1 CANNDLTVLNH
12 APLFDDLLDDIAPV
26 VSFTVNGVTFQKGYY
41 LADGIYP
48 QLAAF
53 VKSFTVARD
62 EQNAVFKRS
71 QESAR
76 KDVERAFCVLQEQTK
91 DCFTMLYANSRSV
104 RFQDD
109 SGLSKLPSMNKDS
122 LFKVKYNLDGTQVT
136 EQRALENTRSL
147 KSKVL
152 SRVFS
157 EDYERVKR
165 KILDPRGLTI
175 RKWNNIFLIA
185 CLISLFVDPLF
196 FYLPSV
202 QPKEVCINIGLTLEI
217 SLTIVRSIADVFYM
231 IHIYIRFRTAYVAPS
246 SRVFGRGELVIDSSR
261 VAKKYIRS
269 GLWIDI
275 LAALPLPQVLI
286 WLIIPSL
293 SGSTMANT
301 KNVLRF
307 IIIFQYLPRLYLI
320 FPLTSQIVEATG
332 VVTETAWAGA
342 AYNLMLFMLASHV
355 MGASWYLLSIERQ
368 EACWKTFCLMED
380 KSCEDK
386 FFDCESFN
394 ETNRNIWFKTSN
406 VSTQCVPTSGF
417 YQFGIYGE
425 AVTSQVTS
433 ALFFNKYFYCL
444 WFGLKNLSSLGQN
457 FSTSTYVGEIIF
469 AIIIATVGL
478 VLFALLI
485 GNMQTY
491 LQSTTVRLEEWRIRR
506 TDTEQW
512 MRHRQLPQDLKQS
525 VRRYDQ
531 YKWVATRGVDEESLL
546 KDLPLDLRRDI
557 KRHLC
562 YDLVRRVPLFDQM
575 DERMLDAICER
586 LKPSLCTQGTCL
598 VREGDPVNEMLFI
611 IRGNLDSYTTNGGR
625 TGFFNSCRIGPGD
638 FCGEELLTWAL
649 DPRPSVVIPS
659 STRTVKA
666 ISEVEAFALI
676 AEDLKFVASQY
687 RRLHSKQLRHKF
699 RFYSHQWR
707 TWAACFVQAAW
718 RRYKRRQSASEL
730 RALESFASVDY
741 EPEASPPTRVGLLA
755 GPEQPGFGVHSAS
768 KRRAGN
774 LHSGSKSSNVSSLQ
788 KPTEPDFSVEEE

>member
-1 CANNDLTVLNH
+1 MA
-12 APLFDDLLDDIAPV
+12 
-26 VSFTVNGVTFQKGYY
+26 
-41 LADGIYP
+41 
-48 QLAAF
+48 
-53 VKSFTVARD
+53 
-62 EQNAVFKRS
+62 
-71 QESAR
+71 
-76 KDVERAFCVLQEQTK
+76 
-91 DCFTMLYANSRSV
+91 YANSRSV
-104 RFQDD
+104 RFHDD
-109 SGLSKLPSMNKDS
+109 IEVSKLPSMKKDN
-122 LFKVKYNLDGTQVT
+122 LFKVKYNLDGKQVP
-136 EQRALENTRSL
+136 EQRMEEKSPPSL

-157 EDYERVKR
+157 EDYERVQK

-175 RKWNNIFLIA
+175 RKWNHIFLFA

-202 QPKEVCINIGLTLEI
+202 RTSHACIHIGLTLEI
-217 SLTIVRSIADVFYM
+217 GLTVVRSIADVFYT
-231 IHIYIRFRTAYVAPS
+231 IQILIKFRTAYVAPS
-246 SRVFGRGELVIDSSR
+246 SRVFGRGEL
-261 VAKKYIRS
+261 
-269 GLWIDI
+269 L
-275 LAALPLPQVLI
+275 LI

-293 SGSTMANT
+293 SGSTMTNT

-332 VVTETAWAGA
+332 IVTETARAGA
-342 AYNLMLFMLASHV
+342 AYNLMLYMLASHV
-355 MGASWYLLSIERQ
+355 LGACWYLLSIERE
-368 EACWKTFCLMED
+368 EACWRSVCLFED
-380 KSCEDK
+380 PNCDDK
-386 FFDCESFN
+386 FFDCERFHDP
-394 ETNRNIWFKTSN
+394 NRSLWFRSSN
-406 VSTQCVPTSGF
+406 VSEKCIPTSGF

-425 AVTSQVTS
+425 ALTSKVTS

-444 WFGLKNLSSLGQN
+444 WFGLKNLSLEIVSSFYWIFYDHIDYIQFSGAESFDKYLCGRNRVRNHNCHRGTSSLCIVDRKHAGK
-457 FSTSTYVGEIIF
+457 
-469 AIIIATVGL
+469 
-478 VLFALLI
+478 
-485 GNMQTY
+485 
-491 LQSTTVRLEEWRIRR
+491 IRR

-512 MRHRQLPQDLKQS
+512 MKHRQLPPELKQS

-531 YKWVATRGVDEESLL
+531 YKWIATRGVDEESLL

-586 LKPSLCTQGTCL
+586 LKPALSTQGTCL

-625 TGFFNSCRIGPGD
+625 TGFFNSCSIGPGD

-730 RALESFASVDY
+730 KARESFASVDY
-741 EPEASPPTRVGLLA
+741 EPEVSPPKHGGQMVA
-755 GPEQPGFGVHSAS
+755 PEPGFGAYGAS
-768 KRRAGN
+768 SRRSGN
-774 LHSGSKSSNVSSLQ
+774 LHSVSKSTSVSALQ

>member
-1 CANNDLTVLNH
+1 
-12 APLFDDLLDDIAPV
+12 
-26 VSFTVNGVTFQKGYY
+26 
-41 LADGIYP
+41 
-48 QLAAF
+48 
-53 VKSFTVARD
+53 
-62 EQNAVFKRS
+62 
-71 QESAR
+71 
-76 KDVERAFCVLQEQTK
+76 
-91 DCFTMLYANSRSV
+91 MLYANSRSV

-109 SGLSKLPSMNKDS
+109 TGISKLPSMNKDN
-122 LFKVKYNLDGTQVT
+122 LFKLKYNLDGKQVS
-136 EQRALENTRSL
+136 EQRTEESQHSL

-157 EDYERVKR
+157 EDYERVKK

-185 CLISLFVDPLF
+185 CLVSLFVDPLF

-202 QPKEVCINIGLTLEI
+202 RTNNVCINIGFTLEI
-217 SLTIVRSIADVFYM
+217 SLTIVRSIADVFYV

-261 VAKKYIRS
+261 IAREYIKG
-269 GLWIDI
+269 GLWIDV
-275 LAALPLPQVLI
+275 LAALPLPQLLI

-332 VVTETAWAGA
+332 LVTETAWAGA
-342 AYNLMLFMLASHV
+342 AYNLMLYMLASHV
-355 MGASWYLLSIERQ
+355 VGACWYVLSIERQ
-368 EACWKTFCLMED
+368 EACWRSVCLVED
-380 KSCEDK
+380 HSCQDE
-386 FFDCESFN
+386 FFDCERFN
-394 ETNRNIWFKTSN
+394 DFNRQTWFRSSN
-406 VSTQCVPTSGF
+406 VSQKCSPTSGF
-417 YQFGIYGE
+417 YPFGIYGE
-425 AVTSQVTS
+425 AVTSEVTS
-433 ALFFNKYFYCL
+433 ALFFKKYFYCL
-444 WFGLKNLSSLGQN
+444 WFGLKNLSSLGQGL
-457 FSTSTYVGEIIF
+457 STSTYVGEIIF

-506 TDTEQW
+506 TDGEQW
-512 MRHRQLPQDLKQS
+512 MRHRQLPPELRES

-586 LKPSLCTQGTCL
+586 LKPALCTQGTCL

-718 RRYKRRQSASEL
+718 RRYKRRKSASEL
-730 RALESFASVDY
+730 RALESFATVDY
-741 EPEASPPTRVGLLA
+741 EPEVSSPVHIGQMVGAEALL
-755 GPEQPGFGVHSAS
+755 GGHSAS
-768 KRRAGN
+768 TRRAGN
-774 LHSGSKSSNVSSLQ
+774 LVSGSKKASVSSLQ
-788 KPTEPDFSVEEE
+788 KPTEPDFSVDEE

>member
-1 CANNDLTVLNH
+1 
-12 APLFDDLLDDIAPV
+12 
-26 VSFTVNGVTFQKGYY
+26 
-41 LADGIYP
+41 
-48 QLAAF
+48 
-53 VKSFTVARD
+53 
-62 EQNAVFKRS
+62 
-71 QESAR
+71 
-76 KDVERAFCVLQEQTK
+76 
-91 DCFTMLYANSRSV
+91 MLYANSRSV

-109 SGLSKLPSMNKDS
+109 SVISKLPSMNKDN
-122 LFKVKYNLDGTQVT
+122 LFKVKYNLDGKQIP
-136 EQRALENTRSL
+136 EQRTEENQHSL
-147 KSKVL
+147 RSKVL

-157 EDYERVKR
+157 EDYERVKK
-165 KILDPRGLTI
+165 KILDPRGLSI

-185 CLISLFVDPLF
+185 CLVSLFVDPLF

-202 QPKEVCINIGLTLEI
+202 RTNNVCINIGLTLEI
-217 SLTIVRSIADVFYM
+217 GLTIVRSIADVFYM
-231 IHIYIRFRTAYVAPS
+231 IQIYVRFHTAYVAPS
-246 SRVFGRGELVIDSSR
+246 SRVFGRGELVIDPSKIAR
-261 VAKKYIRS
+261 KYIRG

-275 LAALPLPQVLI
+275 IAALPLPQLLI

-320 FPLTSQIVEATG
+320 FPLTSKIVDATG

-342 AYNLMLFMLASHV
+342 AYNLMLYMLASHV
-355 MGASWYLLSIERQ
+355 LGACWYVLSIERQ
-368 EACWKTFCLMED
+368 EACWRSVCLIED
-380 KSCEDK
+380 KTCKDK
-386 FFDCESFN
+386 FFDCERFN
-394 ETNRNIWFKTSN
+394 DSNRQTWFQSSN
-406 VSTQCVPTSGF
+406 VSEKCSPTSGF

-425 AVTSQVTS
+425 AVTSEVTS

-457 FSTSTYVGEIIF
+457 LLTSTYVGEIVF

-512 MRHRQLPQDLKQS
+512 MRHRQLPPELRQS

-546 KDLPLDLRRDI
+546 KGLPLDLRRDI

-575 DERMLDAICER
+575 DEKMLDAICER

-649 DPRPSVVIPS
+649 DPRPIVVIPS

-718 RRYKRRQSASEL
+718 RRYKRRKTATEL
-730 RALESFASVDY
+730 RVLEGFALVDHEPQASHSD
-741 EPEASPPTRVGLLA
+741 PMVGV
-755 GPEQPGFGVHSAS
+755 EPGFGGHSAS
-768 KRRAGN
+768 ARRAGN
-774 LHSGSKSSNVSSLQ
+774 LVLGSKTASVSSLQ
-788 KPTEPDFSVEEE
+788 KPTEPDFSVDEE

>member
-1 CANNDLTVLNH
+1 M
-12 APLFDDLLDDIAPV
+12 
-26 VSFTVNGVTFQKGYY
+26 S
-41 LADGIYP
+41 
-48 QLAAF
+48 
-53 VKSFTVARD
+53 
-62 EQNAVFKRS
+62 
-71 QESAR
+71 
-76 KDVERAFCVLQEQTK
+76 
-91 DCFTMLYANSRSV
+91 YANSRSV
-104 RFQDD
+104 RFHDD
-109 SGLSKLPSMNKDS
+109 GVPSKLPMNKDT
-122 LFKVKYNLDGTQVT
+122 LFKVKYDLEG
-136 EQRALENTRSL
+136 EQRSEESGRTSL

-157 EDYERVKR
+157 EDYERVKK
-165 KILDPRGLTI
+165 KIYDPRGLAI
-175 RKWNNIFLIA
+175 RKWNNIFLFA

-196 FYLPSV
+196 FYLPTV
-202 QPKEVCINIGLTLEI
+202 RTKHVCIHIGLNLEI
-217 SLTIVRSIADVFYM
+217 SLTIVRSLADIFYI

-246 SRVFGRGELVIDSSR
+246 SRVFGRGELVIDSSKI
-261 VAKKYIRS
+261 AKKYIQC
-269 GLWIDI
+269 GLWIDV
-275 LAALPLPQVLI
+275 LAALPLPQMLI

-320 FPLTSQIVEATG
+320 FPLTSEIIEANG
-332 VVTETAWAGA
+332 VMTETAWAGA
-342 AYNLMLFMLASHV
+342 AYNLMLYMLASHV
-355 MGASWYLLSIERQ
+355 LGASWYVLSIERQ
-368 EACWKTFCLMED
+368 EACWRHVCLLED
-380 KSCEDK
+380 PNCEDR
-386 FFDCESFN
+386 FFDCETFHDN
-394 ETNRNIWFKTSN
+394 KRQVWFSSSN
-406 VSTQCVPTSGF
+406 VSAQCVPTSEF
-417 YQFGIYGE
+417 YKFGIYGE
-425 AVTSQVTS
+425 ALTSDVTS

-457 FSTSTYVGEIIF
+457 LLTSTYVGEIIF
-469 AIIIATVGL
+469 AIIIAIVGL

-491 LQSTTVRLEEWRIRR
+491 LQSTTIRLEEWRIRR

-512 MRHRQLPQDLKQS
+512 MRHRQLPPELRQA

-531 YKWVATRGVDEESLL
+531 YKWVATRGVDEEALL

-575 DERMLDAICER
+575 DGRMLDAICER
-586 LKPSLCTQGTCL
+586 LKPALCTQGTCL
-598 VREGDPVNEMLFI
+598 VREGDPVDKMLFI

-707 TWAACFVQAAW
+707 TWAACFVQAWW

-730 RALESFASVDY
+730 RARESFASLDY
-741 EPEASPPTRVGLLA
+741 ESDVSSSAHVSQMVSPEAGLGAYRASIRRQSPEVGLGA
-755 GPEQPGFGVHSAS
+755 YRSSTRRQSPEMGLGAYRSTT
-768 KRRAGN
+768 RR
-774 LHSGSKSSNVSSLQ
+774 HSGTKSNSGSSLQ
-788 KPTEPDFSVEEE
+788 KPTEPDFSVDEE

>member
-1 CANNDLTVLNH
+1 
-12 APLFDDLLDDIAPV
+12 
-26 VSFTVNGVTFQKGYY
+26 
-41 LADGIYP
+41 
-48 QLAAF
+48 
-53 VKSFTVARD
+53 
-62 EQNAVFKRS
+62 
-71 QESAR
+71 
-76 KDVERAFCVLQEQTK
+76 
-91 DCFTMLYANSRSV
+91 MLSANSRSV
-104 RFQDD
+104 RFKDD
-109 SGLSKLPSMNKDS
+109 TGMLILPSMNMNMNKNKDN
-122 LFKVKYNLDGTQVT
+122 LFKVKYNLDGKQVS
-136 EQRALENTRSL
+136 EPRIVEESHNSIKA
-147 KSKVL
+147 KVL

-157 EDYERVKR
+157 EDYERVRK
-165 KILDPRGLTI
+165 KILDPRGRTI

-185 CLISLFVDPLF
+185 CLVSLFVDPLF

-202 QPKEVCINIGLTLEI
+202 RTKNVCIKIALPLEV

-231 IHIYIRFRTAYVAPS
+231 IQIYIRFHTAYVAPS
-246 SRVFGRGELVIDSSR
+246 SRVFGRGELVIDSYR
-261 VAKKYIRS
+261 IAKRYIR
-269 GLWIDI
+269 GGFWIDLI
-275 LAALPLPQVLI
+275 AALPLPQMLI

-320 FPLTSQIVEATG
+320 FPLTSKIVDATG

-342 AYNLMLFMLASHV
+342 AYNLMLYMLASHV
-355 MGASWYLLSIERQ
+355 LGACWYVLSIERQ
-368 EACWKTFCLMED
+368 EACWRSVCLIED
-380 KSCEDK
+380 NSCEDK
-386 FFDCESFN
+386 FFDCEMVN
-394 ETNRNIWFKTSN
+394 NPNRKTWFQSSN
-406 VSTQCVPTSGF
+406 VSEKCFPTSG
-417 YQFGIYGE
+417 YYKFGIYGD
-425 AVTSQVTS
+425 AVTSDVTS
-433 ALFFNKYFYCL
+433 ALFFNKYLYCL

-457 FSTSTYVGEIIF
+457 LLTSTYVGEIIF

-512 MRHRQLPQDLKQS
+512 MRHRQLPPELRES

-575 DERMLDAICER
+575 DEKMLDAICER

-649 DPRPSVVIPS
+649 DPRPSIVIPS

-718 RRYKRRQSASEL
+718 RRYKRRKSASKL
-730 RALESFASVDY
+730 QARESFASVDY
-741 EPEASPPTRVGLLA
+741 TVVVSPPMHIGDMV
-755 GPEQPGFGVHSAS
+755 GPEVGFVGHGHSSSNGA
-768 KRRAGN
+768 RR
-774 LHSGSKSSNVSSLQ
+774 SGSMLSRSKTTSVVSSLQ
-788 KPTEPDFSVEEE
+788 KPTEPDFSVDEE

>member
-1 CANNDLTVLNH
+1 M
-12 APLFDDLLDDIAPV
+12 
-26 VSFTVNGVTFQKGYY
+26 S
-41 LADGIYP
+41 
-48 QLAAF
+48 
-53 VKSFTVARD
+53 
-62 EQNAVFKRS
+62 
-71 QESAR
+71 
-76 KDVERAFCVLQEQTK
+76 
-91 DCFTMLYANSRSV
+91 YANSRSV

-109 SGLSKLPSMNKDS
+109 GGLSKLPSTNKDN
-122 LFKVKYNLDGTQVT
+122 LFKIKYNLDNKQVSDQRT
-136 EQRALENTRSL
+136 EENESGGSSL

-157 EDYERVKR
+157 EDYERVKK
-165 KILDPRGLTI
+165 KIFDPRGLAI
-175 RKWNNIFLIA
+175 RKWNNIFLFA

-202 QPKEVCINIGLTLEI
+202 RTKNVCIHIGLNLEI

-231 IHIYIRFRTAYVAPS
+231 IHIYIRFSTAYVAPS
-246 SRVFGRGELVIDSSR
+246 SRVFGRGELVIDSSKI
-261 VAKKYIRS
+261 AKKYIR
-269 GLWIDI
+269 GGFLIDVI
-275 LAALPLPQVLI
+275 AALPLPQMLI

-320 FPLTSQIVEATG
+320 FPLTSEIVGATG
-332 VVTETAWAGA
+332 VITETAWAGA
-342 AYNLMLFMLASHV
+342 AYNLMLYMLASHFL
-355 MGASWYLLSIERQ
+355 GASWYVLSIERQ
-368 EACWKTFCLMED
+368 EACWRHACLLED
-380 KSCEDK
+380 PHCQDK
-386 FFDCESFN
+386 FFDCETFGDN
-394 ETNRNIWFKTSN
+394 KRQIWFNSSN

-425 AVTSQVTS
+425 ALTSNVTS

-457 FSTSTYVGEIIF
+457 LLTSTYVGEIIF
-469 AIIIATVGL
+469 AIIIAIVGL

-491 LQSTTVRLEEWRIRR
+491 LQSTTVRLEEWRVRR

-512 MRHRQLPQDLKQS
+512 MRHRQLPPELRES

-575 DERMLDAICER
+575 DGRMLDAICER
-586 LKPSLCTQGTCL
+586 LKPALCTQGTCL
-598 VREGDPVNEMLFI
+598 VREGDPVDKMLFI

-718 RRYKRRQSASEL
+718 RRYKRRQNASEL
-730 RALESFASVDY
+730 RARESFTSVDY
-741 EPEASPPTRVGLLA
+741 ESEVNSPAHVSQMVSPEPRLSGYRASTRR
-755 GPEQPGFGVHSAS
+755 S
-768 KRRAGN
+768 GN
-774 LHSGSKSSNVSSLQ
+774 LHSVSGTKSSSGSSLQ
-788 KPTEPDFSVEEE
+788 KPTEPDFSVDEE